1 MKVRQV
7 MLPQPR
13 QGKHTHATG
22 ETAPPGLAL
31 LICLPHRARVR
42 EAPTRAR
49 RCRLRGAR
57 QWPALLRR
65 PARGS
70 AGPASRPPGH
80 PRRLLRG
87 SDLRES
93 RPQPAPIRSS
103 SSGHAPHPRA
113 ASAPASSPRAS
124 PPRCTST
131 TNDRASSSYHK
142 EGHALL
148 PHLLGVTPDTMTAGS
163 LTYHLRRLRCT
174 ASSRIAGTHRNRVT
188 TPGPAY
194 GPLLYP
200 HGCSAAPF
208 RPRPGLPGAAGPHLG
223 TPPHLR
229 CPRSRDGPLL
239 RQRQTRRIKLDSF
252 LTHVTTTT
260 SITTRTTTSTTS
272 TTTTLRPPACGD
284 VNGHRVV
291 NVGDT
296 CSSRSTTW
304 VCASVVKDPSR
315 TQRCAT
321 STTTGAAISAMRSG
335 WHSATWG

>member
-22 ETAPPGLAL
+22 ETAGLAL
-31 LICLPHRARVR
+31 LDVCLTGHEYVKRQLARVGVAF
-42 EAPTRAR
+42 EALDNGLLCCADPRRAQQLR
-49 RCRLRGAR
+49 YRLSA
-57 QWPALLRR
+57 A
-65 PARGS
+65 S
-70 AGPASRPPGH
+70 AGPDQVQLIP
-80 PRRLLRG
+80 
-87 SDLRES
+87 
-93 RPQPAPIRSS
+93 
-103 SSGHAPHPRA
+103 GHAPHPWA